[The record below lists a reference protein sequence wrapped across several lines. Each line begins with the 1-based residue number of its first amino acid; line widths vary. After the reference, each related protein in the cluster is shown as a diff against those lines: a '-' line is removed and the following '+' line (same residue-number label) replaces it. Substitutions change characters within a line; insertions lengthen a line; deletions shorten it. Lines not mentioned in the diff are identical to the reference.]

1 MPRHDVE
8 IAIPP
13 KVVVNSDVRFVIR
26 SDGQKL
32 GELLVSKGTVA
43 WVPGHSR
50 QAIHIVWE
58 QFDELM
64 REERRQRRRRRPA
77 S

>member
-13 KVVVNSDVRFVIR
+13 KMVLNSDVRLVVR

-32 GELLVSKGTVA
+32 GELLVSKGSVA
-43 WVPGHSR
+43 WVPGHSP
-50 QAIHIVWE
+50 QAIHVRWE
-58 QFDELM
+58 RFDELM
-64 REERRQRRRRRPA
+64 RTERAERRRR
-77 S
+77 